1 MSDINLSDE
10 QVRILIAELGDTR
23 DQLGQAE
30 RLLVNAGTPGGDV
43 VKSVKMIIEQC
54 DNLRYNYQDK
64 IEAAL
69 AEMDESGIRLVLY
82 RAGIEMRN
90 TVCERVQLLADER
103 DSYRSQL
110 DDVLAKVQQIE
121 TE

>member
-1 MSDINLSDE
+1 MSAMILTGE

-23 DQLGQAE
+23 DQLGQVE
-30 RLLVNAGTPGGDV
+30 RLLVGAGTPGGDV
-43 VKSVKMIIEQC
+43 VKSVKMIIEQR
-54 DNLRYNYQDK
+54 DNLRDNSQDK

-69 AEMDESGIRLVLY
+69 AEMDESGIRLVLD

-110 DDVLAKVQQIE
+110 EDVMANVQLIK